1 MLETIILAFAVS
13 FGSGQR
19 LHYHLDHEQHRL
31 RPDAVQITAMH
42 RTIAVAQSPFANQC
56 RAKSNPGT
64 ESHASPRVMH
74 VTRARV
80 GSPRVQGFNIV
91 PIDDKELA
99 GAIDLEGLIR
109 SAGTAAGRQAP
120 SFSLP
125 TLDGTEVS
133 LEAMHGKIVLL
144 NFWASWCGPCRTEMP
159 SLEQLYRDFSAHPDF
174 ALLTVS
180 TEGSTLSVGNFMTKN
195 GYDFPVLLDADNAV
209 SRAFGVSALPST
221 FVIDREGRIV
231 WNNSGALDWSDSRL
245 RDALKKLLEKKPRR
259 SIGTIEARLSGI
271 HG

>member
-1 MLETIILAFAVS
+1 
-13 FGSGQR
+13 
-19 LHYHLDHEQHRL
+19 
-31 RPDAVQITAMH
+31 
-42 RTIAVAQSPFANQC
+42 
-56 RAKSNPGT
+56 
-64 ESHASPRVMH
+64 
-74 VTRARV
+74 
-80 GSPRVQGFNIV
+80 VQGFNIV
-91 PIDDKELA
+91 AIDDKELA
-99 GAIDLEGLIR
+99 RAIDLEGLIR

-125 TLDGTEVS
+125 TLDGSEVS

-144 NFWASWCGPCRTEMP
+144 NFWATWCGPCRTEMP

-174 ALLTVS
+174 ALVTVS
-180 TEGSTLSVGNFMTKN
+180 TEGSTRSVENFMTKN

-259 SIGTIEARLSGI
+259 STGTIEARLSGI
-271 HG
+271 QG